1 MKSHSVKPLVAAC
14 ALALASTPALALDY
28 GDPGWSSLSP
38 QIQQQILQIDQINA
52 QINGYVSPGY
62 RKYLQAQKTSG
73 NTSGTT
79 PKTVSAPV
87 PAASTP
93 APSTASAPPPSVPG
107 GTCASLGL
115 NLEGISYYSASMPFI
130 DLMKASSGWTHPGG
144 SAYSK
149 VPIPE
154 DQYGDPLS
162 LASDKFLVN
171 YVSFF
176 QWEPTVPSAQHPS
189 QSYVMTWDGNGLVTP
204 SQAKVISNDFHR
216 VVFQVTGMRFF
227 IDLTSTDANDPVRNV
242 RIVPLSM
249 EGTTQVFD
257 PAYLNSI
264 RNFHTFRFMDWNQT
278 NDSTIQHWSQRT
290 TPQAVT
296 QAVGGV
302 AYEYM
307 IQLANMTSS
316 DLWVNVPL
324 LADNNYIQQMA
335 QLFHSQLNPGRT
347 VYVEYSNEVWN
358 SGTFTQYNQLKPI
371 AQANGLSGP
380 AMVWQQY
387 SARVAQIASI
397 WHQVFNS
404 GNGPK
409 VKVLMAG
416 QLANPWI
423 LMQELA
429 YNNNGHK
436 VDGATAAFYVGGY
449 ELLNAQN
456 EASFRNDTPEQ
467 LDEAILN
474 QALPLQVT
482 RVQQNLAI
490 VKPYNLPFYFYE
502 GGQSLQAAGHEP
514 DGMPMNKDATIVNLE
529 QQANHLP
536 LMTTVYEKI
545 LSAWKASGV
554 GLFML
559 YDSTAPDSQYGY
571 WGLREYEYTPLNQ
584 APKLQG
590 VYDFCGWK

>member
-1 MKSHSVKPLVAAC
+1 MKPGTLKLSVIAC
-14 ALALASTPALALDY
+14 AMALYAGSSFALDY
-28 GDPGWSSLSP
+28 GDPGWSSLP
-38 QIQQQILQIDQINA
+38 TKTQQQILQIDQINA
-52 QINGYVSPGY
+52 QFGYTSPGY
-62 RKYLQAQKTSG
+62 RKYLIIQKQNAAPST
-73 NTSGTT
+73 TAAHTPAATPATT
-79 PKTVSAPV
+79 PVSN
-87 PAASTP
+87 P
-93 APSTASAPPPSVPG
+93 APSAPTTPATSG
-107 GTCASLGL
+107 QCADLGL
-115 NLEGISYYSASMPFI
+115 NLEGISYYSASMPFV

-149 VPIPE
+149 QPIQE
-154 DQYGDPLS
+154 DQYGNPLS
-162 LASDKFLVN
+162 LGPDGRLVN

-176 QWEPTVPSAQHPS
+176 VWQPSLPTLQNPS
-189 QSYVMTWDGNGLVTP
+189 QPYVMTWDGNGLVST
-204 SQAKVISNDFHR
+204 SNAKVISNNFHR
-216 VVFQVTGMRFF
+216 VVFQVTNQRFF
-227 IDLTSTDANDPVRNV
+227 IDLNSTDAADPVRNV
-242 RIVPLSM
+242 RIVPLPM
-249 EGTTQVFD
+249 EHSTQVFSTD
-257 PAYLNSI
+257 YLNSI
-264 RNFHTFRFMDWNQT
+264 RNFSTYRFMDWNNT
-278 NDSTIQHWSQRT
+278 NDSTIVHWSQRT
-290 TPQAVT
+290 TPQSVT

-307 IQLANMTSS
+307 IQLANQLNA

-324 LADNNYIQQMA
+324 LADDNYIQQMA

-371 AQANGLSGP
+371 AQANGLTGP

-387 SARVAQIASI
+387 SARVAQIADV
-397 WHQVFNS
+397 WHGVFGNS
-404 GNGPK
+404 SSGPK

-429 YNNNGHK
+429 YHNNGYK

-449 ELLNAQN
+449 HLLNAQN
-456 EASFRNDTPEQ
+456 EASFRSYTPEQ
-467 LDEAILN
+467 LDNAIIN
-474 QALPLQVT
+474 QDLPYQTSL
-482 RVQQNLAI
+482 VQQNLAI
-490 VKPYNLPFYFYE
+490 VKPYKLPFYFYE

-514 DGMPMNKDATIVNLE
+514 DGTPMNKDTTMVSLE

-536 LMTTVYEKI
+536 MMTTVYEKI

-559 YDSTAPDSQYGY
+559 YDSTAPDSQYGF
-571 WGLREYEYTPLNQ
+571 WGLRQFEYTPLDQ

-590 VYDFCGWK
+590 VYNFCGWK